1 MIIKNTDTIDLIF
14 TEIYKS
20 KNILTSPTSKSDK
33 HFTFECVRRYL
44 DISRHLNRR
53 WPYTIRYLQS
63 IYGDDILTNVFEQID
78 TTGSTYRNLNDAA
91 CGIFFNNIAKN
102 SNIDFELLLY
112 EDYRNGKTKPSAYT
126 TKQPLE
132 KFTLIP
138 YDLDSI
144 YTTLMFYGRAYAPT
158 ALYATLILE
167 PGNTYRVTE

>member
-20 KNILTSPTSKSDK
+20 KNILSSPTTACDK

-91 CGIFFNNIAKN
+91 CGIFLTIPLKTQILISSYYFTKTLEMEKLEVQHTPL
-102 SNIDFELLLY
+102 SNL
-112 EDYRNGKTKPSAYT
+112 
-126 TKQPLE
+126 
-132 KFTLIP
+132 
-138 YDLDSI
+138 
-144 YTTLMFYGRAYAPT
+144 
-158 ALYATLILE
+158 
-167 PGNTYRVTE
+167 

>member
-1 MIIKNTDTIDLIF
+1 MTTKNTDTTDLIF
-14 TEIYKS
+14 TAIYNS
-20 KNILTSPTSKSDK
+20 KNILNPPTSAHDK

-63 IYGDDILTNVFEQID
+63 IYGDNILTNVFEQIY

-91 CGIFFNNIAKN
+91 CGIFFNNTAKN
-102 SNIDFELLLY
+102 SHIDFELLLY
-112 EDYRNGKTKPSAYT
+112 EDFRNGKAGISAYT
-126 TKQPLE
+126 TKQPSE

-144 YTTLMFYGRAYAPT
+144 YTTLMFYGRAYAPS
-158 ALYATLILE
+158 ALYANLILE
-167 PGNTYRVTE
+167 PGKTYRVTE